1 MVIKTYTVFEESLT
15 AYKVE
20 ANSPEQALRIYWDE
34 EKPVGAYWEDGT
46 MDISATDVWVSDD
59 NLSTE
64 ERIRVEK
71 MMEDE

>member
-34 EKPVGAYWEDGT
+34 EKPVGAYGKYGT
-46 MDISATDVWVSDD
+46 MDISATDVWA
-59 NLSTE
+59 E
-64 ERIRVEK
+64 EE
-71 MMEDE
+71 E